1 MRSSNSM
8 CPSRYCSASNPV
20 QELVSANQAQLA
32 KEPAIDG
39 AIRCRACGCVWVRD
53 ERGIGHAL
61 GTLRESGT
69 RYEWKSLFPR

>member
-1 MRSSNSM
+1 M

-53 ERGIGHAL
+53 ERGVGHAL
-61 GTLRESGT
+61 GTLRETGT
-69 RYEWKSLFPR
+69 RYEWKSLFAR